1 MNLKNYI
8 LICSTLAVLLYV
20 LSQVCIGALQ
30 DEEYKQALAN
40 DEVVKVEMF
49 ATVDNKLIAL
59 DDTSHVEEVSQEYP
73 IEEGRIYTVSFK
85 NDYIVGIEQYAH
97 EKREVQSY
105 SKRWILKGK
114 NRNIYKII

>member
-8 LICSTLAVLLYV
+8 LICSALAVLLYV

-30 DEEYKQALAN
+30 DEDYKKAMAH
-40 DEVVKVEMF
+40 DEIVKVEMF
-49 ATVDNKLIAL
+49 GTVDNKLIAL
-59 DDTSHVEEVSQEYP
+59 DDTNHVEVSQEYP

-85 NDYIVGIEQYAH
+85 NDYIVGIEQYTH

-105 SKRWILKGK
+105 NKR
-114 NRNIYKII
+114 